1 MTTYPASLTIN
12 LHPLKNASFVG
23 EPRHIAKLKMSAN
36 AHRLMALICS
46 EFGSNGHIEFTL
58 ERIGTFLE
66 RSKRT
71 ATRVINELVS
81 NGLIQAQRT
90 GRSLMFFL
98 TDIVYG
104 RIKKPLEKPPQ
115 ISPEG
120 QTIKQPET
128 DVHNYRVDKN
138 GYSESP
144 KMATHTIYKEKTLKK
159 GTANASPVNDKTEPD
174 DEIGNRENQA
184 LPVIFSKK
192 IDDKLGDFAESVKKS
207 CDIIEKHPA
216 KPGKPVNTHKMVA
229 WCVKKRFHHKAIAN
243 AFKTMSDVNV
253 WQGIGNPYAWLQK
266 ALKSASAN
274 FNELDHIRASNDLKN
289 DEKMVCNYL
298 NRLFAGL

>member
-23 EPRHIAKLKMSAN
+23 EPRHIAKISMSAN
-36 AHRLMALICS
+36 AHRLMTLICS
-46 EFGSNGHIEFTL
+46 EYGSDGHIEFTL
-58 ERIGTFLE
+58 EHIGKFLN
-66 RSKRT
+66 RSTRT
-71 ATRVINELVS
+71 AARVIKELIS
-81 NGLIQAQRT
+81 KGLIESRQT

-98 TDIVYG
+98 TDTVYG
-104 RIKKPLEKPPQ
+104 RIKKTPEKPPET
-115 ISPEG
+115 SPCESSG
-120 QTIKQPET
+120 
-128 DVHNYRVDKN
+128 DGLRVDKN
-138 GYSESP
+138 GNSDKTKLTSHTLYKKKESEKRTAQEPEFGSETGP
-144 KMATHTIYKEKTLKK
+144 SDENGNRKEKAT
-159 GTANASPVNDKTEPD
+159 PVF
-174 DEIGNRENQA
+174 
-184 LPVIFSKK
+184 FSKK
-192 IDDKLGDFAESVKKS
+192 IDKNLGEFAESVKKS

-298 NRLFAGL
+298 NGLFAGL